1 MDRVV
6 LIIAL
11 AVVIIPAVIFD
22 IRSRRIP
29 NLLSLA
35 GIILGF
41 GLNVFFHG
49 LSGAADAGLG
59 LLWAFGISLPFWLMG
74 WAGAGDVKLVS
85 AVGAI
90 VGASLVLPVLAAIA
104 IAGGAVAL
112 VYVIALRLQREPLYI
127 IMASSI
133 FSEKPDGEPEKV
145 DDAVVQLAR
154 KGIPYAIPVA
164 IGSLTAIVYL
174 S

>member
-6 LIIAL
+6 VFFALVLI
-11 AVVIIPAVIFD
+11 VIPAVIFD

-41 GLNVFFHG
+41 GLNVYLKG
-49 LSGAADAGLG
+49 LNGAEDAGVG
-59 LLWAFGISLPFWLMG
+59 LLSAFCISVPFWLPG

-90 VGASLVLPVLAAIA
+90 VGKTLVLPVLASIA

-112 VYVIALRLQREPLYI
+112 VYVISLRIQQEPLYI

-133 FSEKPDGEPEKV
+133 FSAKPGRESEKV
-145 DDAVVQLAR
+145 DDAVGSVVR

>member
-6 LIIAL
+6 LVFTLILI
-11 AVVIIPAVIFD
+11 IIPAVIFD

-29 NLLSLA
+29 NLLPLA

-41 GLNVFFHG
+41 GVNVYFKG
-49 LSGAADAGLG
+49 LSGAADAGIG
-59 LLWAFGISLPFWLMG
+59 LLLAFGISVPFWFPG
-74 WAGAGDVKLVS
+74 WAGAGDVKLVT
-85 AVGAI
+85 AVGAV
-90 VGASLVLPVLAAIA
+90 VGKTLVLPVLAGIA

-112 VYVIALRLQREPLYI
+112 VYVIALKIQQEPLYV

-133 FSEKPDGEPEKV
+133 FSAKPDGASEKV
-145 DDAVVQLAR
+145 DDAVGPVVR

-164 IGSLTAIVYL
+164 IGSLAAIVYL